1 MAGTTHSHVPCRN
14 GFTLQTLTRQQIIDS
29 FRGATRSELKRVTF
43 PIDFDDT
50 NFDALD
56 FYGWRDSKI
65 PHRGYICVP
74 HNGELV
80 TLLLT
85 RAAAVSKRRAMCVW
99 CRDVNLSSTAVL
111 FSARRAGPA
120 GRRGDT
126 IGVLVCEDFS
136 CPRNARR
143 LPPAFHKDTDLEALR
158 AESVA
163 GLRHRVETF
172 VANVLTG

>member
-1 MAGTTHSHVPCRN
+1 MQPLAH
-14 GFTLQTLTRQQIIDS
+14 QQIIDS
-29 FRGATRSELKRVTF
+29 FRGATRSEVKRVTF
-43 PIDFDDT
+43 AADFDQT

-56 FYGWRDSKI
+56 FYGWRDRKI
-65 PHRGYICVP
+65 PRRGYICVP
-74 HNGELV
+74 HRGEIV

-85 RAAAVSKRRAMCVW
+85 QADGVPKRRAMCTW
-99 CRDVNLSSTAVL
+99 CRDVNLTSAAVM

-143 LPPAFHKDTDLEALR
+143 LPPAFHKGTDLETLR
-158 AESVA
+158 AEAVA
-163 GLRHRVETF
+163 GLRKRVDGF
-172 VANVLTG
+172 VANVLASEDI